1 MISVSPKHR
10 IYLAIN
16 PIDFRKG
23 IHGIARLCQHQFMQ
37 DPMSGHYFIFRN
49 KSRTDIKLLYYDS
62 QGYCLFQKRLSTG
75 RFMHWPTASS
85 QLMTL
90 TSAQLQVLMYN
101 GDPQNAGEAAPWKP
115 IIDAPAILYPHN
127 QGLDH

>member
-23 IHGIARLCQHQFMQ
+23 IHGIQKICRNQFMQ

-49 KSRTDIKLLYYDS
+49 KSKTDIKLLYYDS
-62 QGYCLFQKRLSTG
+62 QGFCLFQKRLSTG
-75 RFMHWPTASS
+75 RFMHWPTATTS
-85 QLMTL
+85 LITL
-90 TSAQLQVLMYN
+90 TSAQLQVLIYN
-101 GDPQNAGEAAPWKP
+101 GDPQNTQDGVPWKP
-115 IIDAPAILYPHN
+115 LIDTSGYPVS
-127 QGLDH
+127 L